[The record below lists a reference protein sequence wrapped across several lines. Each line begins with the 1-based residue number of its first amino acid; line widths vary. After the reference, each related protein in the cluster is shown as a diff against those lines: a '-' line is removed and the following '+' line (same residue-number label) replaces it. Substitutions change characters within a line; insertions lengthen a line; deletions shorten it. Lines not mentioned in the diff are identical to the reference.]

1 MTFRGILMEKK
12 KSKAVFFILAVL
24 AVLIMVAF
32 SVFIAEEM
40 IILAVLSV
48 IVFIAIFGIGFTL
61 KKKYRENGWL

>member
-1 MTFRGILMEKK
+1 MTFRGIFMEKK

-24 AVLIMVAF
+24 AVLVMIAF

-48 IVFIAIFGIGFTL
+48 LVFIAIFGAGFTL
-61 KKKYRENGWL
+61 KKKYRENGWI

>member
-1 MTFRGILMEKK
+1 MTFRGITMEKK

-24 AVLIMVAF
+24 AVLMMVAF

-48 IVFIAIFGIGFTL
+48 IVFIAIFGAGFTL

>member
-1 MTFRGILMEKK
+1 MEKK

-24 AVLIMVAF
+24 AVLVMIAF

-48 IVFIAIFGIGFTL
+48 LVFIAIFGAGFTL
-61 KKKYRENGWL
+61 KKKYRENGWI